1 MLVDVHTEGVEKP
14 GGYLLG
20 PPDHAQRKEL
30 RLKHLSSSQSQ
41 YATANFVKM
50 DAVWLTQSQEY
61 KEFEQVRK
69 KQECRTNKKSAAS
82 ISICF
87 ECACHREPGGK
98 TYETYYERS
107 HASAPRSVLCVCETP

>member
-1 MLVDVHTEGVEKP
+1 MLVDVHTEAVEKP
-14 GGYLLG
+14 VGYLLG
-20 PPDHAQRKEL
+20 APDHAQRKEL

-41 YATANFVKM
+41 YATANVVKM
-50 DAVWLTQSQEY
+50 DVVWLTQSQEY
-61 KEFEQVRK
+61 KEFEQVRI
-69 KQECRTNKKSAAS
+69 KQECRTNQKSAAS
-82 ISICF
+82 ISVCF